1 MLIQRFST
9 LLIISL
15 TLGLAGLLAQPGVA
29 PSLAGGPEH
38 QTLTLDLNQT
48 SSAYLIDL
56 GRRRPG
62 SGHRPRLD

>member
-29 PSLAGGPEH
+29 PSLATGPEH
-38 QTLTLDLNQT
+38 QPLTLEVNQT
-48 SSAYLIDL
+48 AQGYLIDL

>member
-29 PSLAGGPEH
+29 PSLAGSPEH
-38 QTLTLDLNQT
+38 QTLTLELNQT